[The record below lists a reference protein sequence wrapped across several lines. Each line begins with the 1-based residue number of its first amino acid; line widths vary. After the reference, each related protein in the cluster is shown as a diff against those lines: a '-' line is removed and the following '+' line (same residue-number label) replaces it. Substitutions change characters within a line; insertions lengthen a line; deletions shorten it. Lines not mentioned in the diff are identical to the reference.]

1 MAAKRGPGKLL
12 VALLVLGGLAGV
24 AMASG
29 LAWVVLS
36 GRLSAADR
44 SRIDAAL
51 AAAAA
56 RAADNDARWHA
67 AMASR
72 SGLAPGEDPCPVARP
87 PVKGALAKRLGV
99 DRGNGP
105 DLDDWMRNVRQAQA
119 LMGESNEE
127 IVAAAKLAEAKS
139 PLRRMFEHKRDE
151 LTRAVSAQEEEPAKL
166 VSRAEEL
173 AAPSFWTWDV
183 VVIVDRE
190 ILGGANVDKKTFE
203 GGLAVGK
210 AYVFDYREGRVTC
223 AGDALATSSDVLH
236 AATGLGQGTSIYGE
250 IGRDLEA
257 QLLESSKRELRA
269 VSAPGAN

>member
-1 MAAKRGPGKLL
+1 VPRGE
-12 VALLVLGGLAGV
+12 
-24 AMASG
+24 
-29 LAWVVLS
+29 
-36 GRLSAADR
+36 
-44 SRIDAAL
+44 
-51 AAAAA
+51 AA
-56 RAADNDARWHA
+56 RE
-67 AMASR
+67 
-72 SGLAPGEDPCPVARP
+72 G
-87 PVKGALAKRLGV
+87 
-99 DRGNGP
+99 
-105 DLDDWMRNVRQAQA
+105 
-119 LMGESNEE
+119 
-127 IVAAAKLAEAKS
+127 KLAEAKS

-223 AGDALATSSDVLH
+223 AGDVLH